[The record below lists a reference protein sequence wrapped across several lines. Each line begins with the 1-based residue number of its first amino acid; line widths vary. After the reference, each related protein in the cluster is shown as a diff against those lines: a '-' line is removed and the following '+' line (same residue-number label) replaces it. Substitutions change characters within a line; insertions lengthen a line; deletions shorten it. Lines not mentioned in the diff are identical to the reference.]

1 MTTAALNTKIEN
13 KKHDNTN
20 MATKADLNRKDTEI
34 ENKPPKSSTLFRK
47 TDYNQKV
54 IEIKKQTF

>member
-1 MTTAALNTKIEN
+1 
-13 KKHDNTN
+13 

-34 ENKPPKSSTLFRK
+34 ENKPPNSSTLFRK

-54 IEIKKQTF
+54 IEIKKQTCQ

>member
-1 MTTAALNTKIEN
+1 
-13 KKHDNTN
+13 

-54 IEIKKQTF
+54 IEIKKPTFQ

>member
-1 MTTAALNTKIEN
+1 MTTAAVNTKIEN

-34 ENKPPKSSTLFRK
+34 ENKPPNSSTLFRK
-47 TDYNQKV
+47 TDYN
-54 IEIKKQTF
+54 